1 MSWRNLLSSRLGG
14 FCGGPKLSRCGK
26 DENPALLIFATR
38 SATNSVLKDME
49 IISWAIHLYAAI
61 YWSIGIIVLVGCII
75 VGCIIAGIIWVLDKL
90 TRQNPPT
97 PERETTRRPSRVTA
111 TALLESGTGS
121 SGDPI
126 KRRVS
131 ANQHFRSFWG
141 LASDR
146 RL

>member
-1 MSWRNLLSSRLGG
+1 
-14 FCGGPKLSRCGK
+14 
-26 DENPALLIFATR
+26 
-38 SATNSVLKDME
+38 ME
-49 IISWAIHLYAAI
+49 IISWAILLYAAI

-90 TRQNPPT
+90 TR
-97 PERETTRRPSRVTA
+97 RPSRLTA

-141 LASDR
+141 LASDL